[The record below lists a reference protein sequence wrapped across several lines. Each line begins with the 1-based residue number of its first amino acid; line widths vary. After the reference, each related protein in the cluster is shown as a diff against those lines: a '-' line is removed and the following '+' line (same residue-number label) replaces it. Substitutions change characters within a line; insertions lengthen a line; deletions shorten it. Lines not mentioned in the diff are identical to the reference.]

1 METAPVVY
9 TIREH
14 FESTLPVWEAYFAGQ
29 LNAKADEIES
39 ILNTLRTRL
48 AAEVPLPK

>member
-14 FESTLPVWEAYFAGQ
+14 FEHVLPVWEAFFAGQ
-29 LNAKADEIES
+29 ISAKKREDLLAIF
-39 ILNTLRTRL
+39 RRRL
-48 AAEVPLPK
+48 ETEVPLPK